1 MYRGNI
7 LSALSIVG
15 QKRDL
20 LTLVIMIEK
29 LQISFPPSCI
39 DISRR
44 KPLLTTIKENGKF
57 LTLEISKKETLA
69 SNL

>member
-20 LTLVIMIEK
+20 LTLVMIGK
-29 LQISFPPSCI
+29 LQICFPPSCI

-44 KPLLTTIKENGKF
+44 KLLLTTIKEQG
-57 LTLEISKKETLA
+57 
-69 SNL
+69 

>member
-1 MYRGNI
+1 MYRGKI

-20 LTLVIMIEK
+20 LTLVMIEK
-29 LQISFPPSCI
+29 LQISLPPSCI

-44 KPLLTTIKENGKF
+44 KLLLTTIKEKG
-57 LTLEISKKETLA
+57 
-69 SNL
+69 

>member
-1 MYRGNI
+1 MYRGKI

-20 LTLVIMIEK
+20 LTLVMIEK

>member
-20 LTLVIMIEK
+20 LTLVMIEK

-44 KPLLTTIKENGKF
+44 KLLLTTIQEQG
-57 LTLEISKKETLA
+57 
-69 SNL
+69 

>member
-1 MYRGNI
+1 MYLGKI

-20 LTLVIMIEK
+20 LTLVMIEK

-39 DISRR
+39 DHSRL
-44 KPLLTTIKENGKF
+44 KLFLTTIKEKG
-57 LTLEISKKETLA
+57 
-69 SNL
+69 